1 MFGDQ
6 GHLDSMKKTFDGIKY
21 LEMPG
26 VNIAPWNCFNYDFS
40 CKDGKLYAGRHRL
53 IFFHFS
59 RYNLRKIGSS
69 TYVYKLEIPCEICSV
84 YNKEIIGVIDYV
96 RSIDSEIEENFYLGI

>member
-1 MFGDQ
+1 
-6 GHLDSMKKTFDGIKY
+6 
-21 LEMPG
+21 MPG

-40 CKDGKLYAGRHRL
+40 YKGGRLYVGRCRL

-59 RYNLRKIGSS
+59 RYNLRKIGTS
-69 TYVYKLEIPCEICSV
+69 TYVYELEIPCEICCV

-96 RSIDSEIEENFYLGI
+96 RSLDSEIAENFYFGI